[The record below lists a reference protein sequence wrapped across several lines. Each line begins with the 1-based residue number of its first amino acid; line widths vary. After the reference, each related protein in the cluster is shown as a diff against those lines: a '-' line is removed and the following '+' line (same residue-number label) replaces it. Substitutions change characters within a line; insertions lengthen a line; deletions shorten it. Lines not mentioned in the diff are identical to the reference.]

1 MKNIQTL
8 LTEADK
14 LKSELNELRSKLD
27 NHTITEALEIEF
39 TYESNRIE
47 GNTLTLRETAMVINE
62 GITIGGK
69 ALREHLEAINHKEA
83 ILLVEDIVAQQIAF
97 SEYILKQIHA
107 LILHGID
114 RENAGIYRRVPVM
127 ISGSQHIPPQPYLLQ
142 PLMADYFIFYEEN
155 KETLHPIILAA
166 EMHERLVTIHPFIDG
181 NGRTS
186 RLIMNLLLLQNGF
199 PLAILKG
206 DYDSRMKYYN
216 ALENVQ
222 TQKDKT
228 DFFELILETV
238 ISNLKKYIQV
248 LSNK

>member
-1 MKNIQTL
+1 MA
-8 LTEADK
+8 EADK

-69 ALREHLEAINHKEA
+69 ALREHLEVINHKEA
-83 ILLVEDIVAQQIAF
+83 ILLIEDIVAQKIDF
-97 SEYILKQIHA
+97 SEYMLKQIHA

-142 PLMADYFIFYEEN
+142 PLMEDYFIFYQE
-155 KETLHPIILAA
+155 P
-166 EMHERLVTIHPFIDG
+166 
-181 NGRTS
+181 
-186 RLIMNLLLLQNGF
+186 
-199 PLAILKG
+199 
-206 DYDSRMKYYN
+206 YN
-216 ALENVQ
+216 I
-222 TQKDKT
+222 TKS
-228 DFFELILETV
+228 F
-238 ISNLKKYIQV
+238 
-248 LSNK
+248 

>member
-142 PLMADYFIFYEEN
+142 PLMEDYFIFYEEN

-166 EMHERLVTIHPFIDG
+166 EMHERLVAIHPFIDG

-228 DFFELILETV
+228 AFFELILETV
-238 ISNLKKYIQV
+238 IGNLRSYIAI

>member
-127 ISGSQHIPPQPYLLQ
+127 IIGSQHIPPQPYLLQ
-142 PLMADYFIFYEEN
+142 PLMEDYFIFYEEN

-228 DFFELILETV
+228 IFFALIIETV
-238 ISNLKKYIQV
+238 INNLKRYIYL